1 MKQKL
6 VNAYFEQRSD
16 GSSSVSVRDWEN
28 KQYVV
33 IWLTD
38 KTSPE
43 MRRIFALE
51 EEPWPRS
58 VSDYE
63 PPASP

>member
-16 GSSSVSVRDWEN
+16 GSSSVTVRDWEN
-28 KQYVV
+28 KQDVV

-51 EEPWPRS
+51 EEPWPTS